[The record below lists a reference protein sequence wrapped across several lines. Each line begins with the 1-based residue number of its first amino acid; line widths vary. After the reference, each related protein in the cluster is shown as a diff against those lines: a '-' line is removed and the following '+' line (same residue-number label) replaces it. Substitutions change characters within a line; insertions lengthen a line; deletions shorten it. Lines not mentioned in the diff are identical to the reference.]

1 MSKRLTGERLRKQ
14 LVKRGVNEYVI
25 EQRVVESRK
34 AGSAKRANNMRDV
47 VWQRLYGDR
56 WEAIVK
62 TLTAIK
68 KSCYYEIKRLKTS
81 EIVVWSQLGFVLMSN
96 APTTEYA
103 TLLCGALKF
112 HLRKLQELK
121 KQWKPLKDHD
131 DYLLLVA
138 LDVFRDEELN
148 VAHMRLSTHEQDRL
162 REPRKNKVGLLL
174 LSDMATSPK
183 YRQAREDLYVKNES
197 VSTRT

>member
-56 WEAIVK
+56 WAAIVK

-68 KSCYYEIKRLKTS
+68 KSCYYEIASWK
-81 EIVVWSQLGFVLMSN
+81 MSDIIN

-103 TLLCGALKF
+103 NLLCGALKF

-131 DYLLLVA
+131 DYLLHVA
-138 LDVFRDEELN
+138 LDVFRDEQLN
-148 VAHMRLSTHEQDRL
+148 VAHMRLCKYEQNRL

>member
-62 TLTAIK
+62 TLTALK
-68 KSCYYEIKRLKTS
+68 KSCYYEIASWK
-81 EIVVWSQLGFVLMSN
+81 MSDIIN

-121 KQWKPLKDHD
+121 KQWKPL
-131 DYLLLVA
+131 
-138 LDVFRDEELN
+138 
-148 VAHMRLSTHEQDRL
+148 
-162 REPRKNKVGLLL
+162 
-174 LSDMATSPK
+174 
-183 YRQAREDLYVKNES
+183 
-197 VSTRT
+197 

>member
-62 TLTAIK
+62 TLTAMK
-68 KSCYYEIKRLKTS
+68 KSCYYEIKRWKTS
-81 EIVVWSQLGFVLMSN
+81 EIVILPN
-96 APTTEYA
+96 AATIEYA

-131 DYLLLVA
+131 DYLLHVA

-162 REPRKNKVGLLL
+162 REPRRNKVGLLL